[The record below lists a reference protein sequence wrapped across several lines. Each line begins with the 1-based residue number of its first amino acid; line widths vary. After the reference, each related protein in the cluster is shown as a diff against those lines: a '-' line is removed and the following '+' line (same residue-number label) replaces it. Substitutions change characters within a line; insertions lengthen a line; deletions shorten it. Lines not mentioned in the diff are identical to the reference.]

1 MTASSTGSPALKKLF
16 ADSPTP
22 ADYMRG
28 YTAHFAKTVA
38 AMDGAGLAEVAGLV
52 ERASTDGRT
61 IFVLANGGSAAVAS
75 HFVNDMSV
83 NAIVAG
89 KRGFRCVS
97 LTDNAES
104 LTAVANDAGYENVFL
119 FQLQCMME
127 KGDLVIALS
136 VSGNSENVMR
146 AVEYANANGAHT
158 IGMSGFDGGR
168 LAKAAKTV
176 LHFPSSRDE
185 YGPVEDA
192 FSVVFH
198 AVSGYLT
205 QKRGRALHH

>member
-1 MTASSTGSPALKKLF
+1 MTSSAAPVLKSLYASSA
-16 ADSPTP
+16 TP
-22 ADYMRG
+22 SAYMAG
-28 YTAHFAKTVA
+28 FTQHFAKMVS
-38 AMDGAGLAEVAGLV
+38 AMDAAKLAEVASLV
-52 ERASTDGRT
+52 EDASAAGRS

-89 KRGFRCVS
+89 KRGFRVLS
-97 LTDNAES
+97 LTDNVES
-104 LTAVANDAGYENVFL
+104 VTAVANDAGYENIFL

-146 AVEYANANGAHT
+146 AIDFANANGAHT
-158 IGMSGFDGGR
+158 VGMSGFDGGR
-168 LAKAAKTV
+168 LAKSAKTV
-176 LHFPSSRDE
+176 LHFPSTRDE

-205 QKRGRALHH
+205 QKRGRPLHH

>member
-1 MTASSTGSPALKKLF
+1 MTQTPRLKALFAAGGSASSYMKGFTTLF
-16 ADSPTP
+16 SE
-22 ADYMRG
+22 M
-28 YTAHFAKTVA
+28 VA
-38 AMDGAGLAEVAGLV
+38 AMPADALADLAQRV
-52 ERASTDGRT
+52 ERASDEGRT
-61 IFVLANGGSAAVAS
+61 IFVMANGGSAAVAS

-89 KRGFRCVS
+89 KRGFRVLS
-97 LTDNAES
+97 LTDNVES
-104 LTAVANDAGYENVFL
+104 VTAVANDAGFENIFL
-119 FQLQCMME
+119 FQLQCMMAP
-127 KGDLVIALS
+127 GDLVIALS

-158 IGMSGFDGGR
+158 VGICGFDGGR
-168 LAKAAKTV
+168 LAKGAKTV
-176 LHFPSSRDE
+176 IHFPSSRDE

-205 QKRGRALHH
+205 QKRGRPLHH